1 MTQDPDYRLFLQE
14 RFDRLNEKLDT
25 IVTQTTKTNNRVTHL
40 EEKSN
45 ERQVVIDDFRHLEK
59 DFDCVKRKV
68 DEIDKNLLE
77 VWFFKKYP
85 KVFIGILTAAVLA
98 TLGISFFNKIDMKE
112 IRTKVNYIE
121 AYEKIPSAP
130 TRGAVNLPDSLHKD
144 TIKK

>member
-25 IVTQTTKTNNRVTHL
+25 IVSQTTKTNNRVTHL
-40 EEKSN
+40 EDKSN
-45 ERQVVIDDFRHLEK
+45 ERQIVIDDFRHLEK
-59 DFDCVKRKV
+59 DFDCVKKKV

-85 KVFIGILTAAVLA
+85 KVFIGIITAAVFA
-98 TLGISFFNKIDMKE
+98 TLGISYFNNRKNSDIEK
-112 IRTKVNYIE
+112 KVNYIE
-121 AYEKIPSAP
+121 SYVKIPYAP
-130 TRGAVNLPDSLHKD
+130 TRGAVNFDTLHKD